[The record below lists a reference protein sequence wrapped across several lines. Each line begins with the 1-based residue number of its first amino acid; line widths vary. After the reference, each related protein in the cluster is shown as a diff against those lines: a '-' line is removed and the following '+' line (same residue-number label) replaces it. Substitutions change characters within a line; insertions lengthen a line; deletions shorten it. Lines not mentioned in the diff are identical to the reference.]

1 MLEKILKRNIQSIGV
16 KMKSNHLVVGILAH
30 VDAGKTTL
38 SEQILYKSGAIGKV
52 GRVDHQDTF
61 LDTHSLEKE
70 RGITIFSKQ
79 ALFSLP
85 DFEITLLDTPGHVDF
100 STEMERTLQ
109 VLDYAILVINGAD
122 GVQSHTRTLWKLLHR
137 YQVPTF
143 LFVNKMDQNGV
154 EKTSLLQEL
163 KNKLSND
170 CVDFNQDQR
179 IDSFL
184 EEIAVRDE
192 DLMEAFL
199 EGEEPKI
206 EDIRELILKR
216 QIYPCFFGSA
226 LKDFGVEELLK
237 QLNLFMKEKNYGD
250 EFAARVFKIG
260 REHQNNRL
268 TYMKITGGNLK
279 VKQMLEGLE
288 WGKEDRWNEKA
299 DQIRIY
305 SGSAYEMQDS
315 VQAGQVCAVTGL
327 GKTYAGQALGAE
339 KEDTIVF
346 LEPVLT
352 YRMEF
357 PENINIHQAY
367 EKLQILAQEDPALH
381 MEWKEKLGEIHVK
394 VMGDI
399 QIEVLKKVIKDR
411 FSMDV
416 EFGSGHIVYKET
428 IENVVEGVGH
438 FEPLRHYA
446 EVHLLLEPLPTGSGL
461 QFDTICSE
469 DILDRNWQRLI
480 MTHLMEKQHVGVL
493 TGSVVTDMKMTILT
507 GKSHAKHTEGG
518 DFRQATYRA
527 IRQGLRKAKSV
538 LLEPVYDFI
547 LEVPANMVGRAMSD
561 VQKMHGEI
569 SISEEQNPGN
579 LDMTILVGTCP
590 VITMQEYQREVLA
603 YTKGCGRL
611 ECHMKGYEPC
621 HNTEE
626 VMEQIDYDPDRD
638 LENPCGSVFCSHG
651 AGVTIDWSEVE
662 EHMHLELVY
671 REEDSSWKEEVQ
683 EVRAVRREA
692 SRAIGTDEIDA
703 ILNRTYGANKK
714 GNDVILTY
722 GWNRTKG
729 QKSDGKTEAVTKV
742 YRGSPKKESY
752 LLVDG
757 YNIIYAWKELK
768 ELAAISLDGAR
779 GKLQD
784 ILCDY
789 QAMKG
794 CQIMVVFDAYRLQGH
809 PVEVLD
815 YHNIRVVFT
824 KEAETADQYIEKF
837 AVRHA
842 KEYSITVA
850 TSDGL
855 EQVIIRGQGCA
866 LLSAKD
872 LQDEIERSKA
882 DFKEQHME
890 NGIKERNL
898 LGEYLT
904 KEILED
910 LADIKAEK

>member
-1 MLEKILKRNIQSIGV
+1 MR
-16 KMKSNHLVVGILAH
+16 SNHLVVGILAH

-38 SEQILYKSGAIGKV
+38 SEQILYKCKAITKV

-61 LDTHSLEKE
+61 LDTHTLEKE

-79 ALFSLP
+79 ARFSLP

-109 VLDYAILVINGAD
+109 VLDYAVLVINGAD
-122 GVQSHTRTLWKLLHR
+122 GVQSHTRTLWKLLQR
-137 YQVPTF
+137 YRIPVI
-143 LFVNKMDQNGV
+143 LFVNKMDQTGI
-154 EKTSLLQEL
+154 EKEPLLQEL
-163 KNKLSND
+163 KNKLSSD
-170 CVDFNQDQR
+170 CVDFNQVHTEEN
-179 IDSFL
+179 FL

-192 DLMEAFL
+192 VLMEAFL
-199 EGEEPKI
+199 EGEEPGR
-206 EDIRELILKR
+206 EDIQNLILTR
-216 QIYPCFFGSA
+216 QIFPCFFGSA
-226 LKDFGVEELLK
+226 LKDFGVDELLE
-237 QLNLFMKEKNYGD
+237 QMNLYMQPKEYGE

-260 REHQNNRL
+260 RDHQNNRL

-279 VKQMLEGLE
+279 VKQILEGLE
-288 WGKEDRWNEKA
+288 WGKEEKWNEKA
-299 DQIRIY
+299 DQLRFY
-305 SGSAYEMQDS
+305 SGNTFEMKETAA
-315 VQAGQVCAVTGL
+315 AGQICAVTGL
-327 GKTYAGQALGAE
+327 DKTYAGEALGAE
-339 KEDTIVF
+339 EEDTISV

-352 YRMEF
+352 YRLEL
-357 PENINIHQAY
+357 PENENVHQAY
-367 EKLQILAQEDPALH
+367 EKIRLLAQEDPGLH
-381 MEWKEKLGEIHVK
+381 LEWKEKLSEIHIK

-399 QIEVLKKVIKDR
+399 QIEVLKQLIKDR
-411 FSMDV
+411 FGMDV
-416 EFGSGHIVYKET
+416 TFGSGHIVYKET
-428 IENVVEGVGH
+428 IENIVEGVGH

-446 EVHLLLEPLPTGSGL
+446 EVHLLLEPLPQGSGM
-461 QFDTICSE
+461 QFDTTCSE
-469 DILDRNWQRLI
+469 DVLDKNWQRLI
-480 MTHLMEKQHVGVL
+480 MTHLMEKQHIGVL
-493 TGSVVTDMKMTILT
+493 TGSVITDMKMTILT
-507 GKSHAKHTEGG
+507 GKAHAKHTEGG

-538 LLEPVYDFI
+538 LLEPMYEFV
-547 LEVPANMVGRAMSD
+547 LEVPTNMVGRAMSD
-561 VQKMHGEI
+561 VQKMYGEI
-569 SISEEQNPGN
+569 AISDEQNSMN
-579 LDMTILVGTCP
+579 TDMTILTGTCP

-611 ECHMKGYEPC
+611 ECQMKGYAPC
-621 HNTEE
+621 HNPEE
-626 VMEQIDYDPDRD
+626 VMEQMNYDPDRD

-662 EHMHLELVY
+662 DHMHLEMVY
-671 REEDSSWKEEVQ
+671 REEDDSWKEEIREVQ
-683 EVRAVRREA
+683 AVRREV
-692 SRAIGTDEIDA
+692 SRSIGTDEIDA

-714 GNDVILTY
+714 GGDY
-722 GWNRTKG
+722 AAPQGWNRS
-729 QKSDGKTEAVTKV
+729 KSSGKKEAVTKV
-742 YRGSPKKESY
+742 YKGTPKKEAY

-789 QAMKG
+789 QGMKG
-794 CQIMVVFDAYRLQGH
+794 CQVMVVFDAYRMQGH

-866 LLSAKD
+866 LLSAQD
-872 LQDEIERSKA
+872 LQKEIARSKA
-882 DFKEQHME
+882 DFEEQHMKVQM
-890 NGIKERNL
+890 GERNL
-898 LGEYLT
+898 LGEYLPE
-904 KEILED
+904 EILNELKD
-910 LADIKAEK
+910 GR

>member
-1 MLEKILKRNIQSIGV
+1 
-16 KMKSNHLVVGILAH
+16 MKSNHLVVGILAH

-38 SEQILYKSGAIGKV
+38 SEQILYKCKAIEKV

-85 DFEITLLDTPGHVDF
+85 DFEVTLLDTPGHVDF
-100 STEMERTLQ
+100 SAEMERTLQ
-109 VLDYAILVINGAD
+109 VLDYAVLVINGAD
-122 GVQSHTRTLWKLLHR
+122 GVQSHTRTLWKLLQR
-137 YQVPTF
+137 YQVPVF
-143 LFVNKMDQNGV
+143 LFVNKMDQTGI
-154 EKTSLLQEL
+154 EKEPLLQEL
-163 KNKLSND
+163 KNRLSND
-170 CVDFNQDQR
+170 CVDFTQSHTDENFR
-179 IDSFL
+179 

-192 DLMEAFL
+192 ALMEAFL
-199 EGEEPKI
+199 EGEEPGQK
-206 EDIRELILKR
+206 DIQNLILRR
-216 QIYPCFFGSA
+216 QIFPCFFGSA
-226 LKDFGVEELLK
+226 LKDFGVEELLE
-237 QLNLFMKEKNYGD
+237 QMNLYMCKKEYGE

-260 REHQNNRL
+260 RDHQNNRL
-268 TYMKITGGNLK
+268 TYMKITGGSLR
-279 VKQMLEGLE
+279 VKQTLEGLE
-288 WGKEDRWNEKA
+288 WGKEEKWSEKA
-299 DQIRIY
+299 DQLRFY
-305 SGSAYEMQDS
+305 SGNTYEMKEIAT
-315 VQAGQVCAVTGL
+315 AGQICAVIGL
-327 GKTYAGQALGAE
+327 GKTYAGEALGME
-339 KEDTIVF
+339 KEDTISI

-352 YRMEF
+352 YRLEL
-357 PENINIHQAY
+357 PENINVHQAY
-367 EKLQILAQEDPALH
+367 EKIRLLAQEDPGLH
-381 MEWKEKLGEIHVK
+381 LEWKEKLSEIHIK

-399 QIEVLKKVIKDR
+399 QIEVLKQVIRDR
-411 FSMDV
+411 FAMEV

-428 IENVVEGVGH
+428 IENIVEGVGH

-446 EVHLLLEPLPTGSGL
+446 EVHLLLEPLPQGSGM
-461 QFDTICSE
+461 QFDTTCSE
-469 DILDRNWQRLI
+469 DVLDKNWQRLI

-493 TGSVVTDMKMTILT
+493 TGSAITDMKMTILT
-507 GKSHAKHTEGG
+507 GKAHAKHTEGG

-538 LLEPVYDFI
+538 LLEPMYEFV
-547 LEVPANMVGRAMSD
+547 LEVPTNMVGRAMAD
-561 VQKMHGEI
+561 VQKMYGEI
-569 SISEEQNPGN
+569 AISEEQNPAN
-579 LDMTILVGTCP
+579 IDMTILTGSCP

-611 ECHMKGYEPC
+611 ECQMKGYAPC

-626 VMEQIDYDPDRD
+626 VMEQINYDPDRD

-662 EHMHLELVY
+662 DHMHLEMVY
-671 REEDSSWKEEVQ
+671 REEDDSWKEEIQ
-683 EVRAVRREA
+683 EVKAVRREV
-692 SRAIGTDEIDA
+692 SRSIGTEEIDA
-703 ILNRTYGANKK
+703 ILSRTYGANKK
-714 GNDVILTY
+714 GNDYIAPQ
-722 GWNRTKG
+722 GWNRS
-729 QKSDGKTEAVTKV
+729 KSQGRSEAVTKV
-742 YRGSPKKESY
+742 YRGTPKKEAY

-768 ELAAISLDGAR
+768 ELATVSLDGAR

-789 QAMKG
+789 QGMKG
-794 CQIMVVFDAYRLQGH
+794 CQVMVVFDAYRLQGH

-872 LQDEIERSKA
+872 LQEEIRRSKA
-882 DFKEQHME
+882 DFEEQHMQTPMRD
-890 NGIKERNL
+890 RNL
-898 LGEYLT
+898 LGEYLPE
-904 KEILED
+904 EIMNQLTD
-910 LADIKAEK
+910 

>member
-1 MLEKILKRNIQSIGV
+1 
-16 KMKSNHLVVGILAH
+16 MKSNKLVVGILAH

-38 SEQILYKSGAIGKV
+38 SEQILYKCGAIGKV

-79 ALFSLP
+79 ALFSLQNF
-85 DFEITLLDTPGHVDF
+85 DITLLDTPGHVDF

-122 GVQSHTRTLWKLLHR
+122 GVQSHTRTLWKLLKR
-137 YQVPTF
+137 YQVPVF
-143 LFVNKMDQNGV
+143 LFVNKMDQNGI
-154 EKTSLLQEL
+154 EKEPLLQEL
-163 KNKLSND
+163 KNKLSSD
-170 CVDFNQDQR
+170 CVDFNQ
-179 IDSFL
+179 SHTKECFL

-192 DLMEAFL
+192 ALMEAFL
-199 EGEEPKI
+199 EGEEPGN
-206 EDIRELILKR
+206 EDIQKMVVQR
-216 QIYPCFFGSA
+216 QIFPCFFGSA
-226 LKDFGVEELLK
+226 LKDFGVDELLE
-237 QLNLFMKEKNYGD
+237 QMNLFMKEKDYSQ

-260 REHQNNRL
+260 RDHQNNRL
-268 TYMKITGGNLK
+268 TYMKITGGSLK

-288 WGKEDRWNEKA
+288 WGKEEPWSEKA
-299 DQIRIY
+299 DQIRLY
-305 SGSAYEMQDS
+305 SGNTYEMKEV
-315 VQAGQVCAVTGL
+315 VQAGQVCAITGL
-327 GKTYAGQALGAE
+327 SKTYAGEALGAE
-339 KEDTIVF
+339 EEDIEAF

-352 YRMEF
+352 YRMEL
-357 PENINIHQAY
+357 PENINVHQAY
-367 EKLQILAQEDPALH
+367 EKLQILAQEDPGLH
-381 MEWKEKLGEIHVK
+381 IEWKEKLSEIHIK

-399 QIEVLKKVIKDR
+399 QIEVLKQLIKER
-411 FSMDV
+411 FDMEV

-428 IENVVEGVGH
+428 IENIVEGVGH

-446 EVHLLLEPLPTGSGL
+446 EVHLLLEPLPCGSGL
-461 QFDTICSE
+461 QFDTTCSE
-469 DILDRNWQRLI
+469 DILDKNWQRLI

-493 TGSVVTDMKMTILT
+493 TGSVITDMKMTILT
-507 GKSHAKHTEGG
+507 GKAHAKHTEGG

-527 IRQGLRKAKSV
+527 IRQGLRKAKSI
-538 LLEPVYDFI
+538 LLEPVYEFR
-547 LEVPANMVGRAMSD
+547 LEVPTNMVGRAMSD
-561 VQKMHGEI
+561 VQKMYGEI
-569 SISEEQNPGN
+569 AISEEQNQGN
-579 LDMTILVGTCP
+579 TDTTVLTGTCP

-603 YTKGCGRL
+603 YTKGTGRL
-611 ECHMKGYEPC
+611 ECQMKGYEPC

-626 VMEQIDYDPDRD
+626 VMEQIGYDPDRD

-662 EHMHLELVY
+662 EHMHLEMVY
-671 REEDSSWKEEVQ
+671 REEDNSWKEEIQ
-683 EVRAVRREA
+683 EVKAVRREA
-692 SRAIGTDEIDA
+692 SRSIGTEEIDA
-703 ILNRTYGANKK
+703 ILNRTYGANKRK
-714 GNDVILTY
+714 SDYIAPQ
-722 GWNRTKG
+722 GWNRGKSKG
-729 QKSDGKTEAVTKV
+729 KVESVTKV
-742 YRGSPKKESY
+742 YKGTPKKEAY

-757 YNIIYAWKELK
+757 YNIIFAWKELK
-768 ELAAISLDGAR
+768 ELAAVSLDGAR

-789 QAMKG
+789 QGMKG
-794 CQIMVVFDAYRLQGH
+794 CQVMVVFDAYRLQGH

-872 LQDEIERSKA
+872 LQEEIRRSKEN
-882 DFKEQHME
+882 FQEQHME
-890 NGIKERNL
+890 QGLKDRNL
-898 LGEYLT
+898 LGEYLPEEV
-904 KEILED
+904 KGSI
-910 LADIKAEK
+910 IG